1 MSNICINNI
10 SQTTLHHHHLLTCHF
25 IYESNNKVVGA
36 SSQGLL
42 NTIDIIDNH
51 CINFLKRQ
59 EYEFIVKMVTPLYD
73 IYTY

>member
-51 CINFLKRQ
+51 GINFLKRH
-59 EYEFIVKMVTPLYD
+59 IVKRVTPLYN